1 MSRFKNLLLF
11 IFFWRPLNNYLIG
24 VYLNNLIFFSCNPHY
39 SIGLQW
45 LYLPTNQTARN
56 KRWLS
61 TNRQEIFQPNR
72 NSAWSCSVFAG
83 VFFQNIVIMKTMF
96 TSMVSCWVIRLCCSA
111 PYIDHRHK
119 QIMSQYLLFTCK
131 TWSSFLS
138 CLWFELKIFCFSSD
152 LEGGEG
158 WYIATTLL
166 QVHFRSKIPVK
177 TESNIRGTNTD
188 G

>member
-1 MSRFKNLLLF
+1 MQISIPKLCPFQQKNTKLNHPSLIMSRFKNLLLF

-96 TSMVSCWVIRLCCSA
+96 TNKHQHGFLLGHSS
-111 PYIDHRHK
+111 
-119 QIMSQYLLFTCK
+119 LLFC
-131 TWSSFLS
+131 S
-138 CLWFELKIFCFSSD
+138 I
-152 LEGGEG
+152 
-158 WYIATTLL
+158 
-166 QVHFRSKIPVK
+166 HRSQTQAYHV
-177 TESNIRGTNTD
+177 SVSAFHM
-188 G
+188 

>member
-1 MSRFKNLLLF
+1 MQISIPKLCPFQQKNTKLNHPSLIMSRFKNLLLF

-83 VFFQNIVIMKTMF
+83 VFF
-96 TSMVSCWVIRLCCSA
+96 
-111 PYIDHRHK
+111 PEHRHHEDHVHK
-119 QIMSQYLLFTCK
+119 QTPAWFPAGSFVPVVLLHTSI
-131 TWSSFLS
+131 TDTSRS
-138 CLWFELKIFCFSSD
+138 CLSICFSHVKHEAVFFPVSD
-152 LEGGEG
+152 L
-158 WYIATTLL
+158 
-166 QVHFRSKIPVK
+166 
-177 TESNIRGTNTD
+177 N
-188 G
+188 